1 MTPQMSPSL
10 TVAKFGGTS
19 MGNAEAMLQAAQ
31 IALSNPKTRLVVV
44 SATSGTTNQLL
55 EVSQFIQSQQ
65 PKKAAALVE
74 TLFAKHLK
82 IANELALN
90 PSELSPLF
98 DELRNPLTQG
108 GQEKNEAEFLDHLLS
123 FGERISSVL
132 FSQALRKSGGNSSVF
147 DVRKVLRTDSS
158 FGKAEPQPS
167 EIEKLCHQHLQPLLE
182 KEVIVAQGFI
192 GSDAQGRTTTLGR
205 GGSDYSAAL
214 LAEGLHADEVQIWT
228 DVNGIFTMDPNAVP
242 KAFRIENIS
251 FSEATELANFGAKV
265 LHPATLWPAVRK
277 QIRVF
282 IGSTFQPKGGGTWIH
297 SEISER
303 PLIRAIA
310 VRKNQTLITVTSLRM
325 LNTHGYLARLFSILA
340 KHQLSV
346 DLVTTSEVSV
356 ALTIDGT
363 SLGSSGKKI
372 VENQKLLKELAEI
385 AEVEIEEGLSLVALV
400 GNRITTTPGISA
412 KAFSAVQDFNLR
424 LICHGASSHNLCF
437 LVKGEQAAAVA
448 QRLHQTFVE

>member
-1 MTPQMSPSL
+1 
-10 TVAKFGGTS
+10 
-19 MGNAEAMLQAAQ
+19 MGNAEAMLKAAQ
-31 IALSNPKTRLVVV
+31 IALHSPKTRVVVV

-55 EVSQFIQSQQ
+55 EISQLLLTQQ
-65 PKKAAALVE
+65 PKKATVLVE

-82 IANELALN
+82 IATEL
-90 PSELSPLF
+90 ELSPSALTPLF
-98 DELRNPLTQG
+98 DELRSEVSHPSLDPL
-108 GQEKNEAEFLDHLLS
+108 KNEGAFLDNLLS
-123 FGERISSVL
+123 FGERMSSIL
-132 FSQALRKSGGNSSVF
+132 FAQALRRSGGQANVF
-147 DVRKVLRTDSS
+147 DVRKVLRTDSTY
-158 FGKAEPQPS
+158 GKAEPQTQ
-167 EIEKLCHQHLQPLLE
+167 EIESLCQKYLKPLLE
-182 KEVIVAQGFI
+182 DQVIVAQGFI
-192 GSDAQGRTTTLGR
+192 GSNTQGHTTTLGR

-214 LAEGLHADEVQIWT
+214 LAEGLHAEEVQIWT
-228 DVNGIFTMDPNAVP
+228 DVNGIFTMDPNAVAS
-242 KAFRIENIS
+242 AFRIENIS

-282 IGSTFQPKGGGTWIH
+282 IGSTFQPQGGGTWIH
-297 SEISER
+297 AEAPES

-310 VRKNQTLITVTSLRM
+310 VRKSQTLITVTSLRM
-325 LNTHGYLARLFSILA
+325 LNTHGYLAKLFSILA

-363 SLGSSGKKI
+363 SLGSAGKKI
-372 VENQKLLKELAEI
+372 TDNQELLKELAEI

-437 LVKGEQAAAVA
+437 LVKGDQATLVA
-448 QRLHQTFVE
+448 QRLHDTFVRA